1 MKTLALLLVTST
13 LSAHA
18 QLTKSGCANLESV
31 FLAFGY
37 ETTATT
43 KDMFRGC
50 GCDFAV
56 TIPRGSLAE
65 AECADSS
72 DGPNASVDSITISN
86 PPLIRRTF
94 PSALVKSKGNSAG
107 FEYLREL
114 TFSDEAL
121 KGAALSQAEM
131 LPSLTRKIDISNNK
145 DLEPWPGLTAD
156 GSKPFYSFEQVTQ
169 RNVPNACCPPG
180 TPDAITCFPSSSICK
195 GKPGSSSSSST
206 SSSSSSTGAT
216 SGSESSSPAPVPAP
230 PSSSTG
236 ESGSGATM
244 PNQQPPP
251 AEKPVTMAK
260 PISSVNAPPMVP
272 TVDVPMKTMGS
283 GGAMP
288 SMGSMPEG
296 KPGMGSAEVTGKKG
310 GEANSSEGQ
319 SVVANAEGKGT
330 TAKGEA
336 AKGEGKAEKKEEVQI
351 SMVAKI
357 VGISILGVFVVG
369 VVIAATRMA
378 MAGGH
383 EKKHVVEDVEAK

>member
-1 MKTLALLLVTST
+1 
-13 LSAHA
+13 
-18 QLTKSGCANLESV
+18 
-31 FLAFGY
+31 
-37 ETTATT
+37 
-43 KDMFRGC
+43 MFRGC

-56 TIPRGSLAE
+56 TIPRGSSAE

-114 TFSDEAL
+114 TFTDEAL

-169 RNVPNACCPPG
+169 RNVPNPCCPPG

-195 GKPGSSSSSST
+195 GKPGST
-206 SSSSSSTGAT
+206 SSSSSGAT
-216 SGSESSSPAPVPAP
+216 SGSGSSPAPVPAP
-230 PSSSTG
+230 PSSGTG
-236 ESGSGATM
+236 ESGSGVTL
-244 PNQQPPP
+244 PNQKPP

-260 PISSVNAPPMVP
+260 PTTATTANVPPVIP
-272 TVDVPMKTMGS
+272 TVAVAMKTMV
-283 GGAMP
+283 
-288 SMGSMPEG
+288 MGMPEG
-296 KPGMGSAEVTGKKG
+296 KPGMGGSAEVTGKKG
-310 GEANSSEGQ
+310 GETSSTE
-319 SVVANAEGKGT
+319 VVAVNAEGKET

-351 SMVAKI
+351 STVAKI
-357 VGISILGVFVVG
+357 VGITILGVFVVG

-378 MAGGH
+378 MAGGGH
-383 EKKHVVEDVEAK
+383 EKKHVVEDIEAK

>member
-1 MKTLALLLVTST
+1 MKTLALLLVTSA

-56 TIPRGSLAE
+56 SIPRGSSAE

-114 TFSDEAL
+114 TFTDEAL

-195 GKPGSSSSSST
+195 AKPGSTS

-216 SGSESSSPAPVPAP
+216 SGSESAPPAPIPAP
-230 PSSSTG
+230 PSSGIG

-244 PNQQPPP
+244 PNQQPP

-260 PISSVNAPPMVP
+260 PITPANVPPMVP
-272 TVDVPMKTMGS
+272 TVEVPMKTMGS

-288 SMGSMPEG
+288 SMGMPEG

-319 SVVANAEGKGT
+319 SIVANAEGKGT

-351 SMVAKI
+351 STVAKI

-378 MAGGH
+378 MAGGGH